1 MGFNAVIFNKPYDV
15 ITQFS
20 PSGEGRTLANF
31 RMPQGVYPCGRL
43 DKDSEGLLLLIND
56 GKLQNRLTDPKRGHP
71 RTYLVQVEGIPEP
84 EKIEKLREGVK
95 LRDGVTRPCEAK
107 FLTTEPDLPERKP
120 PVRHRK
126 NVPTSWLEMTLVE
139 GKNRQ
144 VRRMTAAIGYP
155 TLRLMRI
162 RIGELTLEGLTPG
175 QWRFLTKEEARKLR
189 AAGFV
194 YRKTKSKT
202 KSFLNRRSKRK
213 WS

>member
-15 ITQFS
+15 VTQFS
-20 PSGEGRTLANF
+20 ASGDGRTLANF
-31 RMPQGVYPCGRL
+31 RMHQGVYPCGRL

-84 EKIEKLREGVK
+84 EQIEKLREGVK
-95 LRDGVTRPCEAK
+95 LKDGLTRPCEVKLLAD
-107 FLTTEPDLPERKP
+107 EPDLPERKP
-120 PVRHRK
+120 PVRYRK

-144 VRRMTAAIGYP
+144 VRRMTAAISHP
-155 TLRLMRI
+155 TLRLMRVK
-162 RIGELTLEGLTPG
+162 IGTLTLEGLTPG

-189 AAGFV
+189 SAGFV
-194 YRKTKSKT
+194 YRKIKSKT
-202 KSFLNRRSKRK
+202 KSFLNRRSKRRR
-213 WS
+213 S